1 MTMAQVGFLGLGN
14 MGSAMAQQLVS
25 AGHELVV
32 WNRTPSAADELVAA
46 GARRVDDPAE
56 ALAAP
61 ISHSMLANDDAVE
74 AVLSAANLAGAP
86 GRIHVNHASISAAAA
101 DRVAAVHAAAGVAYV
116 ASPVLGRPVVAAAGN
131 LNVLVAGPEAA
142 VAAVMPHLEIMGQ
155 RVWNFGT
162 EPRRANVAKIAI
174 NFMILHALESMG
186 ESVALVEAH
195 GLEAAD
201 FVELFSNTLFGGVV
215 YTGYGAMIAEKRYQ
229 PAGFAM
235 PLGLK
240 DLSLAE
246 GLAAE
251 ANLTLPTTAVLR
263 ERFASAMADPEL
275 SQSDWSA
282 VAEVT
287 RRSAR

>member
-1 MTMAQVGFLGLGN
+1 MAQIGFLGLGN
-14 MGSAMAQQLVS
+14 MGSAMAQQLVA

-32 WNRTPSAADELVAA
+32 WNRTAAAADDLVAA

-74 AVLSAANLAGAP
+74 AVLSAANLEGAP

-142 VAAVMPHLEIMGQ
+142 VTAVMPHLGIMGQ
-155 RVWNFGT
+155 RVWDFGT

-195 GLEAAD
+195 GLDAAD

-215 YTGYGAMIAEKRYQ
+215 YSGYGAMIAEKRYQ

-251 ANLTLPTTAVLR
+251 ADLTLPTMAVLR
-263 ERFASAMADPEL
+263 ERFEKAMADPEL
-275 SQSDWSA
+275 AQSDWSA

-287 RRSAR
+287 RRSVR